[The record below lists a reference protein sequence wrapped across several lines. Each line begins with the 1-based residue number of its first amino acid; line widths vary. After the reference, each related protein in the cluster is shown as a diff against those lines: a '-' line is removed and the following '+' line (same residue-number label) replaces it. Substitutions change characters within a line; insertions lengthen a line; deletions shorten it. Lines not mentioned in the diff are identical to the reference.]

1 MSTRG
6 PATSTSLQSYKSHCY
21 ANGQFFRLQK
31 VSEDVPIEIGT
42 AIDDTRDPRN
52 VNDAPG
58 DAHTENDPERHD
70 DETNVPNAADKDGE
84 VSSEAARDNEDESDT
99 SDDTH
104 AIAVPEQQTKSMEVL
119 PQEREINVGATNVL
133 TEADN
138 EKEESNEA
146 ARDNEKKLDIIINDD
161 APAIAAPKQQ
171 TEFTEASPQKREII
185 VDNGHNSITGR
196 YPLFELLSLSTTS
209 GAISVAV
216 VPQPADPMN
225 PDEPA
230 RLRIRSQSGSISVS
244 FTAPA
249 VASVPE
255 LEAQMVECAE
265 YGNGKYQNPHTLPLR
280 PYEIEIETDSGTISG
295 CFIISTSVHL
305 SSKSGSINANLIP
318 IASDLEQSV
327 SILTQTTSGSQQ
339 IHLTNPV
346 YLYNSQRDGSRSSAT
361 RAPAAHFS
369 HGGGS
374 MQIRYPSDWIG
385 IVRAPPGSGSTS
397 LVGQGMNVVQREDG
411 SVEGCISGNG
421 RGDWWGASGMDVSLG
436 SRGAAMFLV
445 G

>member
-6 PATSTSLQSYKSHCY
+6 LAASTFLQSHKSHCY
-21 ANGQFFRLQK
+21 TNGQFFCLQK
-31 VSEDVPIEIGT
+31 VSKDAPIEIGT
-42 AIDDTRDPRN
+42 AIDDTRDSRN
-52 VNDAPG
+52 LNDAPG
-58 DAHTENDPERHD
+58 GAHTENDPERHD

-84 VSSEAARDNEDESDT
+84 VSSETARDNEDESDT

-104 AIAVPEQQTKSMEVL
+104 AIAAPEQQTKSMEFL
-119 PQEREINVGATNVL
+119 PQKREIIVGATNAPI
-133 TEADN
+133 EADN
-138 EKEESNEA
+138 EKEASNEA
-146 ARDNEKKLDIIINDD
+146 ARDNEKDLDTNDD

-171 TEFTEASPQKREII
+171 TEPTEVSPQKREII
-185 VDNGHNSITGR
+185 VNNGHKAITGR

-255 LEAQMVECAE
+255 LERQMVECAE

-295 CFIISTSVHL
+295 RFIVSTSVHL
-305 SSKSGSINANLIP
+305 STKSGSINANLIP
-318 IASDLEQSV
+318 IVSDLEQSV

-346 YLYNSQRDGSRSSAT
+346 YLYSSQRDGSRSSAT

-397 LVGQGMNVVQREDG
+397 LVGQGMNVVRREDG
-411 SVEGCISGNG
+411 SVEGCINGNG